1 MTCRAF
7 FCVSLFL
14 QVKSNN
20 VKRIRIENGVA
31 KFMFENM
38 TNSVEYATKKACFS
52 AFYVDILCTKRVENV
67 VEI

>member
-7 FCVSLFL
+7 FCVSFL

-20 VKRIRIENGVA
+20 VKQIHIEKGVA
-31 KFMFENM
+31 NSMFENM
-38 TNSVEYATKKACFS
+38 TNTVDYATKKEWFS
-52 AFYVDILCTKRVENV
+52 TFYVDILCTKRVENV